1 MISSSAFAQASNVP
15 LTVMVRSGLYNVR
28 SCRLG
33 MGECGKSDLKKKA
46 L

>member
-15 LTVMVRSGLYNVR
+15 LTVMVRSGLYKVR

-33 MGECGKSDLKKKA
+33 MGNVEKVIKKKA